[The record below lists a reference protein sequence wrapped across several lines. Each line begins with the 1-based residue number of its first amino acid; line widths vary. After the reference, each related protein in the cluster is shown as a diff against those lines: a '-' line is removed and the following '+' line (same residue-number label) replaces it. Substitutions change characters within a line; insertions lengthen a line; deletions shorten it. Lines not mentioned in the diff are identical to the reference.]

1 MKRTIAVGVALL
13 VCGCTLYM
21 SNVNKDV
28 DVSLDKMSGRYYLRR
43 LNVVVD
49 RADAWGK
56 TEKEERLARERQA
69 HEQSIGAAIRAALT
83 DAELSPYFEDLPFGR
98 EPDKRLMP
106 VDIKVRVW
114 RVYSAN
120 KDDPLGFPYGGNA
133 MRLSNTI
140 AAFSLS
146 AWPMFFKDAEWVVD
160 VALSSDLRGTH
171 RRVIRMEDGYG
182 MSLVPTAVIAY
193 LFNPDYADLCLGS
206 DDERQRVIYRQ
217 HRTEQAVRM
226 VKSLCSELPDA
237 YTKWLNRQP
246 WYIEEKDQKDSE
258 AAYAQ
263 FADETR
269 SAAERLAAL
278 KQVTNVAVR
287 TRHARELI
295 AAFQSETNED
305 LKAMILSRLD
315 NESLSSLPYDARLV
329 TRWRDISNPRLLSI
343 IYAKD
348 AANLSSADAE
358 AFATRL
364 CRRSSSEV
372 SEQLNAPANT
382 PYYIASNEMW
392 FSLLRK
398 SPLSVREE
406 IVSKPDFLQRVSAQ
420 SLEALDDGTGTRN
433 DLTRVVAEELMQGD
447 ERNGLSDSALVTVI
461 ARTPSEAIRS
471 LAFER
476 LTDSAALWAR
486 IREGGEEAAR
496 LVEILQKRA
505 SVCKGANVLY
515 TLAQVYE
522 EGVGVEVSDAKAAAC
537 YQQVLDIVP
546 HDDAKWIGSLN
557 ALGALYAA
565 GRGVEKSDE
574 KARDFYLQAAMAG
587 DAVAQSRL
595 LDLYGEGRI
604 DESFAA
610 KEIEWTKDAQER
622 LETGTQFAY
631 LCGLL
636 MEKESI
642 PGGLEGAFSHYLKA
656 AKDGVGKAQLKVGT
670 CYESGRG
677 VRMSWASARAWYA
690 KAYASGLAEGKA
702 KLDAMAAREEAAT
715 RPYRD
720 AAEKGDAW
728 SIYKL
733 ARIYYSEDGVSD
745 VEQDKRK
752 GTDYFRKAAEK
763 GCPEAQFTL
772 GMLYVTGDDYV
783 TRSSDEAVKWV
794 RAAANQ
800 GHADAE
806 YMMGEFC
813 MEGFGVSKS
822 IFAAQSWWLKASAQG
837 HAGARQALERLGNGL
852 SNLLNSL

>member
-1 MKRTIAVGVALL
+1 
-13 VCGCTLYM
+13 
-21 SNVNKDV
+21 
-28 DVSLDKMSGRYYLRR
+28 
-43 LNVVVD
+43 
-49 RADAWGK
+49 
-56 TEKEERLARERQA
+56 
-69 HEQSIGAAIRAALT
+69 
-83 DAELSPYFEDLPFGR
+83 
-98 EPDKRLMP
+98 
-106 VDIKVRVW
+106 
-114 RVYSAN
+114 
-120 KDDPLGFPYGGNA
+120 
-133 MRLSNTI
+133 
-140 AAFSLS
+140 
-146 AWPMFFKDAEWVVD
+146 
-160 VALSSDLRGTH
+160 
-171 RRVIRMEDGYG
+171 
-182 MSLVPTAVIAY
+182 
-193 LFNPDYADLCLGS
+193 
-206 DDERQRVIYRQ
+206 
-217 HRTEQAVRM
+217 M
-226 VKSLCSELPDA
+226 VKSLCSELPGA
-237 YTKWLNRQP
+237 YTEWLNRQP
-246 WYIEEKDQKDSE
+246 WHIEEQDQKASE

-263 FADETR
+263 FADGTR

-295 AAFQSETNED
+295 AAFRSESNEE

-315 NESLSSLPYDARLV
+315 NESLSSLPYDTRLV
-329 TRWRDISNPRLLSI
+329 TRWRDISNPRLLSV

-348 AANLSSADAE
+348 AARLSSADAE
-358 AFATRL
+358 AFATQL
-364 CRRSSSEV
+364 CRRTPSEV
-372 SEQLNAPANT
+372 SELLNAPANA

-398 SPLSVREE
+398 SPLSVCVET
-406 IVSKPDFLQRVSAQ
+406 VSKPDFLQRVPAQ
-420 SLEALDDGTGTRN
+420 CLEALDDGTGTRN
-433 DLTRVVAEELMQGD
+433 DLTRAVAEELMQGD
-447 ERNGLSDSALVTVI
+447 ERDGLSDSALVTVI
-461 ARTPSEAIRS
+461 ARTPSETIRS

-476 LTDSAALWAR
+476 LTDSAALLAR
-486 IREGGEEAAR
+486 IREGGEDAVR
-496 LVEILQKRA
+496 LAEILQKRA
-505 SVCKGANVLY
+505 RVCKGANVLY

-522 EGVGVEVSDAKAAAC
+522 EGSGVEPSDAKAADC

-565 GRGVEKSDE
+565 GRGVEKSDS

-587 DAVAQSRL
+587 DADAQIRL

-610 KEIEWTKDAQER
+610 KEIEWTKAAQER

-642 PGGLEGAFSHYLKA
+642 PGGLEGAFDHYLKA

-670 CYESGRG
+670 CYESGCG
-677 VRMSWASARAWYA
+677 VRTSWASARAWYA
-690 KAYASGLAEGKA
+690 KAHASGLAEGKA

-728 SIYKL
+728 SMYKL
-733 ARIYYSEDGVSD
+733 ARIYYSEDGVEN

-783 TRSSDEAVKWV
+783 TRSREEAVKWV
-794 RAAANQ
+794 CAAANQ

-813 MEGFGVSKS
+813 MEGFGVPKS